1 MRIDD
6 LKERVTRL
14 ERGARQSARREADS
28 QATAWYTYSGV
39 EALLEIIQLAYPE
52 AFPDAVGFLHQQ
64 IDAYPPAGED
74 PAPDAFA
81 DYRAKRRKAE
91 KRKAEGEGSD
101 VDRGEGTSWKRR
113 QVQRRV
119 VDDEMDVDSDVPER
133 DWSVSRE
140 TVIQTEWPAG
150 LRMTD
155 SPLSDVEGVA
165 GPSGLSVEE
174 KEKTPE
180 EMEIED
186 VAGPSG
192 DPNANAK
199 PVEKPV
205 KVEEVP
211 VDVNRQQYKIV
222 EVPPRLPAQP
232 VIEAAPVDQ
241 QAQPVT
247 TEADGAVV
255 VEPKPE
261 PVELRMPPANV
272 ELSEEQLKEL
282 RITTHK
288 NDEGKLV
295 IKILDSDDE
304 MPAEEKGKEKE
315 PDEEPEA
322 KDGDGKAPDS

>member
-1 MRIDD
+1 
-6 LKERVTRL
+6 
-14 ERGARQSARREADS
+14 
-28 QATAWYTYSGV
+28 
-39 EALLEIIQLAYPE
+39 LLEIIQLAYPE
-52 AFPDAVGFLHQQ
+52 AFPDAVGFLRQQ

-101 VDRGEGTSWKRR
+101 VDRGEGTSRKRR
-113 QVQRRV
+113 RVQRRV
-119 VDDEMDVDSDVPER
+119 VDDEMDVDTDVPER
-133 DWSVSRE
+133 DRSASRE
-140 TVIQTEWPAG
+140 SFPEVVIQTEWPAG

-180 EMEIED
+180 EVEIED

-232 VIEAAPVDQ
+232 VIETAPVDQ
-241 QAQPVT
+241 QTQPVT
-247 TEADGAVV
+247 TEADGAAT

-261 PVELRMPPANV
+261 PVEERMPPADV
-272 ELSEEQLKEL
+272 ELSEEKLKEL

-288 NDEGKLV
+288 NDAGKLV
-295 IKILDSDDE
+295 IEILDSDDE
-304 MPAEEKGKEKE
+304 MPAEEKGKEKK
-315 PDEEPEA
+315 PGEEPGA
-322 KDGDGKAPDS
+322 KDGDGKAPDL